1 MMRLNAY
8 RERQLRDL
16 EQWETKEL
24 DVAFRRK
31 GTYGNAIDN
40 ILEQCKN
47 SRVGEVAPKD
57 RAAREGGFFC

>member
-1 MMRLNAY
+1 M
-8 RERQLRDL
+8 RDL

-47 SRVGEVAPKD
+47 SRVREVAPKTMLLEM
-57 RAAREGGFFC
+57 AVFFADIPEVRGWR